1 MHLIMKALEKVT
13 SCAHPNVSE
22 TSLLI
27 TALSGFLHLNSK
39 KRKKE
44 KKKHSSLFR
53 CLSHL
58 SLIQDGQLHDH
69 IIQSQYSPCTLGRG
83 SLRHKKPDHLRG
95 E

>member
-13 SCAHPNVSE
+13 SCVHPNVSE
-22 TSLLI
+22 ISLLI

-39 KRKKE
+39 KRKK
-44 KKKHSSLFR
+44 KHSSLSR
-53 CLSHL
+53 CLSPL

-69 IIQSQYSPCTLGRG
+69 IIQSQYGPCTLGRG
-83 SLRHKKPDHLRG
+83 SLRHYEPDHLRG